1 MGRTIPSFKLASLE
15 EKRNGMEWNGMEWN
29 GFCRELDKSDRKVL
43 DRLFATVHL
52 YNSAS
57 SYVNNPIRIQSIFM
71 SIIFHYY
78 KQLKKLAEI
87 ENLTQM
93 HKERKKQY

>member
-1 MGRTIPSFKLASLE
+1 MGRTIASFRLASLE
-15 EKRNGMEWNGMEWN
+15 KKRNEKN
-29 GFCRELDKSDRKVL
+29 FVKKELDKSDRNL
-43 DRLFATVHL
+43 LNRMFATVHL

-57 SYVNNPIRIQSIFM
+57 SYVNNPIRIQSIFV
-71 SIIFHYY
+71 SIIFHHY

-87 ENLTQM
+87 ENVTQM